1 MDVWILLSQW
11 KESSLFCCVAVGINE
26 HVVEKFVV
34 CDNLRFDLWMLSTLY
49 VLLFYL
55 KSKSME

>member
-1 MDVWILLSQW
+1 M
-11 KESSLFCCVAVGINE
+11 K